1 MGKSWVDKISGE
13 SKWFR
18 ASQLE
23 KEGKLEEALSLYLE
37 EAEEKAGESPGL
49 SALSMLSAAKCATK
63 LGRHEEARRYFKQA
77 GERYESYGDSV
88 ISISPNSSA
97 WAYKMA
103 ARCYEWAGDRESA
116 SRLLRKAESLLEK
129 VGEKAER
136 YLPLFKPYIPR
147 KGRERD
153 EDEGADA

>member
-1 MGKSWVDKISGE
+1 MDKSWVDKISGE

-63 LGRHEEARRYFKQA
+63 LGRHEEARKYFFLTKVTVPPGGRLEMPDDRGFYCA
-77 GERYESYGDSV
+77 VTTKGEGEIKGPFGEFPIKRGKSV
-88 ISISPNSSA
+88 FITATLPGYDFVNT
-97 WAYKMA
+97 
-103 ARCYEWAGDRESA
+103 GDRT
-116 SRLLRKAESLLEK
+116 LE
-129 VGEKAER
+129 VICC
-136 YLPLFKPYIPR
+136 YPPP
-147 KGRERD
+147 
-153 EDEGADA
+153 AD

>member
-1 MGKSWVDKISGE
+1 MKKSWIDKISGG

-23 KEGKLEEALSLYLE
+23 KEGRFEEALNLYLE

-49 SALSMLSAAKCATK
+49 SALSMLSAAKCATR
-63 LGRHEEARRYFKQA
+63 LGRHEEAKEYFKQA
-77 GERYESYGDSV
+77 GERYESYGDLV

-103 ARCYEWAGDRESA
+103 ARCYEWAGDKESA
-116 SRLLRKAESLLEK
+116 SRLLKKVESLLEK
-129 VGEKAER
+129 VGEKAEK
-136 YLPLFKPYIPR
+136 YMPLFKPYIPKR
-147 KGRERD
+147 GRERSED
-153 EDEGADA
+153 EDTNA

>member
-1 MGKSWVDKISGE
+1 MDKSWVDKISGE

-37 EAEEKAGESPGL
+37 EAAEKAGGSPGL

-63 LGRHEEARRYFKQA
+63 LGRHEEARRYFRQA

-97 WAYKMA
+97 WAYRMA

-129 VGEKAER
+129 VGEKAEK